1 MKSWEQIKVYMGIFA
16 KSSMIID
23 AGNATNHA
31 KETANKLNQNSK
43 LDMFKSI
50 VGIIG
55 KVEQHGKN
63 ITKMNKIKPTNRKFE

>member
-1 MKSWEQIKVYMGIFA
+1 
-16 KSSMIID
+16 MIID
-23 AGNATNHA
+23 DGNATNHA

-43 LDMFKSI
+43 LDMLKSI

>member
-1 MKSWEQIKVYMGIFA
+1 
-16 KSSMIID
+16 MIIE

-55 KVEQHGKN
+55 KVEPFDPE
-63 ITKMNKIKPTNRKFE
+63 TC

>member
-1 MKSWEQIKVYMGIFA
+1 MAKS

-31 KETANKLNQNSK
+31 KKTANKLNQNSK

-50 VGIIG
+50 VKVIG
-55 KVEQHGKN
+55 EVEQGNKN
-63 ITKMNKIKPTNRKFE
+63 MLLI

>member
-1 MKSWEQIKVYMGIFA
+1 MAKS

-50 VGIIG
+50 V
-55 KVEQHGKN
+55 KVINNVERRNKN
-63 ITKMNKIKPTNRKFE
+63 IRRMKINKPTNHRFG

>member
-1 MKSWEQIKVYMGIFA
+1 MAKS

-31 KETANKLNQNSK
+31 KKTANKLNQNSK

-50 VGIIG
+50 V
-55 KVEQHGKN
+55 KVINNVERRNKN
-63 ITKMNKIKPTNRKFE
+63 IRRMKNNKPTNRRFG